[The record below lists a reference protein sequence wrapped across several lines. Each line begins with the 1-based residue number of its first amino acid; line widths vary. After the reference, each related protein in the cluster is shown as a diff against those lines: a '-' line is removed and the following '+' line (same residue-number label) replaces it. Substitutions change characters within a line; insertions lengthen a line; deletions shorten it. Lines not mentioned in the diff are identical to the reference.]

1 MKYLFAAVL
10 SLSSGVAFAQQCA
23 DGRTSVAMSN
33 FPVQD
38 QDGLGTCYA
47 NAMGVVIQGSLGLS
61 APISYQHLAI
71 AHASHVSSAS
81 TPLINP
87 DSNDLYPYV
96 GEGGWAC
103 PTFEAA
109 KAYGFC
115 PASEFPL
122 DVHGGGDGAS
132 VQEDVI
138 QEVGRSI
145 DQLAGASAAWS
156 DENWRNFTSNLAM
169 RFQQRD
175 ELCKLPEAQWLRV
188 QWAAFLPEFINAR
201 VAASEDLLATQIRNM
216 ENSTGENR
224 QNYLT
229 NIVPTAQRRLDTWKE
244 VRSTMFT
251 AQPVAPD
258 GTRWVANDLL
268 LNKMV
273 SNSAAWRTAVAGVS
287 ADTPASSAA
296 LPYSTVTP
304 QSDILSLASKEFVRL
319 GRPGLTP
326 ATINSMV
333 MNVADDIFSV
343 ARLLGSRANC
353 TATFD
358 RDMLTRLSPGLAQNA
373 CAAYAGDVT
382 PEMNPFL
389 QQATAVVDRLRQSQ
403 FASLP
408 GRGQALLQVL
418 APRCAETAPVR
429 RAELAGWSCESF
441 NPSGMTEPK
450 AEILQK
456 GRSWIV
462 ERLCSNRPLSISV
475 CTEFMRTEASAA
487 DYAARMD
494 TQFCKVRPDDPT
506 KVMHG
511 NHAMAVVG
519 YKTENGRLRL
529 HIQNSWGTSCGVTDA
544 LSKGITCEPSGR
556 FWVDADVM
564 LNNTL
569 DISGLTR

>member
-1 MKYLFAAVL
+1 MKYVLLAVL
-10 SLSSGVAFAQQCA
+10 SFSSGAVWAQQCV

-47 NAMGVVIQGSLGLS
+47 NAMGVVMQGSLGLA
-61 APISYQHLAI
+61 APISYQQLAI
-71 AHASHVSSAS
+71 AHASHVSNVN

-87 DSNDLYPYV
+87 DSKDLYPYV

-115 PASEFPL
+115 AASEFPL
-122 DVHGGGDGAS
+122 DVHGGADGGS
-132 VQEDVI
+132 VQEDII

-175 ELCKLPEAQWLRV
+175 EVCELPEPEWLRV
-188 QWAAFLPEFINAR
+188 QWAEFLPGFINAHI
-201 VAASEDLLATQIRNM
+201 AYSEDLLAVITTNM

-224 QNYLT
+224 QNYIT
-229 NIVPTAQRRLDTWKE
+229 NIIPTAQRRVDTWKE
-244 VRSTMFT
+244 VRSTLFT
-251 AQPVAPD
+251 AQSVAPD
-258 GTRWVANDLL
+258 GTRWVASELL
-268 LNKMV
+268 VNKMV
-273 SNSAAWRTAVAGVS
+273 TSSAAWRTAVAGITT
-287 ADTPASSAA
+287 DTASSSAT
-296 LPYSTVTP
+296 LPYATVKP
-304 QSDILSLASKEFVRL
+304 QNDILALASKEFVRL
-319 GRPGLTP
+319 GRPGISQANIDRIVT
-326 ATINSMV
+326 NSG
-333 MNVADDIFSV
+333 DDIFSV

-353 TATFD
+353 TARFD
-358 RDMLTRLSPGLAQNA
+358 RDMLTRLTPGMAQNA

-382 PEMNPFL
+382 PQMNPFL

-408 GRGQALLQVL
+408 GRGQTLLRVL
-418 APRCAETAPVR
+418 APRCADSAPVR
-429 RAELAGWSCESF
+429 RADLAGWSCESF
-441 NPSGMTEPK
+441 NPSGMSEPK

-462 ERLCSNRPLSISV
+462 ERLCNNRPLSISV
-475 CTEFMRTEASAA
+475 CTEFMRTEVSAA

-544 LSKGITCEPSGR
+544 LNKGITCEPSGR
-556 FWVDADVM
+556 FWVDADTI

-569 DISGLTR
+569 DLSGLTR